1 MTKRKILRSIAAA
14 AICCCT
20 LATAA
25 AADCIGGASTTTEVN
40 LRSGAGTDNSIIF
53 TASTGTPMIV
63 ESKAADGWYRV
74 YVNGTWGYMSAD
86 YLSIADTMDVAASGW
101 VNGTG
106 VRMRSAA
113 GTDSQILRVTS
124 YGESVEVT
132 GVAGNWYRV
141 NAGGMTGYIRS
152 DYVELG
158 ERTGSA
164 ASTGTTAGSG
174 EIGQKVVDFAK
185 QYMGYSYVWA
195 GSSPSTGF
203 DCSGFVSYVYKS
215 LGYQTNR
222 TAADIYKNGV
232 SVAYEDL
239 QPGDAVLFASS
250 SEAIGHV
257 GIYIGDGQFIHAS
270 SGAGYVT
277 INSLS
282 ESYYA
287 RMYVGARR
295 IAV

>member
-1 MTKRKILRSIAAA
+1 MKKALLRA
-14 AICCCT
+14 
-20 LATAA
+20 LLTAA
-25 AADCIGGASTTTEVN
+25 LGACALVCTARADCVGGAVTSTDVN

-86 YLSIADTMDVAASGW
+86 YLSIADTMDVSASGW

-106 VRMRSAA
+106 VRMRSGA

-164 ASTGTTAGSG
+164 ASAGTTAGSR

-203 DCSGFVSYVYKS
+203 DCSGLVYYCYGQFGYKLNRVADDQMDNGTAVSYDS
-215 LGYQTNR
+215 LQVG
-222 TAADIYKNGV
+222 
-232 SVAYEDL
+232 DL
-239 QPGDAVLFASS
+239 VFFGSGSYAN
-250 SEAIGHV
+250 HV
-257 GIYIGDGQFIHAS
+257 GIYIGNGNFVHAANPS
-270 SGAGYVT
+270 SGVRVS
-277 INSLS
+277 SLN
-282 ESYYA
+282 ETYYA
-287 RMYVGARR
+287 TRYIGARR
-295 IAV
+295 ILLN

>member
-86 YLSIADTMDVAASGW
+86 YLSIADTMDVSASGW

-152 DYVELG
+152 DYVALG

-164 ASTGTTAGSG
+164 ASAGTTAGRG
-174 EIGQKVVDFAK
+174 EIGQKVVDFA
-185 QYMGYSYVWA
+185 
-195 GSSPSTGF
+195 
-203 DCSGFVSYVYKS
+203 
-215 LGYQTNR
+215 
-222 TAADIYKNGV
+222 
-232 SVAYEDL
+232 
-239 QPGDAVLFASS
+239 
-250 SEAIGHV
+250 
-257 GIYIGDGQFIHAS
+257 
-270 SGAGYVT
+270 
-277 INSLS
+277 
-282 ESYYA
+282 
-287 RMYVGARR
+287 
-295 IAV
+295 

>member
-86 YLSIADTMDVAASGW
+86 YLSIADTMDVSASGW

-106 VRMRSAA
+106 VRMRSGA

-124 YGESVEVT
+124 YGES
-132 GVAGNWYRV
+132 A
-141 NAGGMTGYIRS
+141 
-152 DYVELG
+152 
-158 ERTGSA
+158 SA
-164 ASTGTTAGSG
+164 GTTAGSS

-239 QPGDAVLFASS
+239 QPGDAVFFASS

-257 GIYIGDGQFIHAS
+257 GIYIGDGQFIHAPHT
-270 SGAGYVT
+270 GDVVKYD
-277 INSLS
+277 SLS
-282 ESYYA
+282 GSYA
-287 RMYVGARR
+287 TRFQGGGRV
-295 IAV
+295 IFD